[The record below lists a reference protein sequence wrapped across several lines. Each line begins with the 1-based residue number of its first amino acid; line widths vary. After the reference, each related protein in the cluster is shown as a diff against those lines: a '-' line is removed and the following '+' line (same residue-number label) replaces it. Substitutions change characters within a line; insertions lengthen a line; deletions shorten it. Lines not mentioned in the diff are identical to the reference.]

1 MVDRMRFANGQY
13 GEHGGEL
20 MTGGKGEK
28 RKEGRLSWKWMLGKR
43 KKKSDGRGQGRGNGN
58 GNGDGEVFDGVDA
71 RGEWVSTNSRGSS
84 R

>member
-1 MVDRMRFANGQY
+1 MVDRMLFPNGQY
-13 GEHGGEL
+13 RENGGKP

-28 RKEGRLSWKWMLGKR
+28 RKEGRLSWKRMLGKR
-43 KKKSDGRGQGRGNGN
+43 KKKSDGRGQEPGNGSA
-58 GNGDGEVFDGVDA
+58 DGEMFDGVDA